1 MPIFFEKKQLVTPG
15 ELLAEGDYLAGENT
29 YLEQG
34 KIFADRIGLVDT
46 DNKKV
51 NVVALRAFYVP
62 KMGDIVIGTV
72 VEVGFNGWTVDIKSP
87 YTALLR
93 ASDVLSRPFKPQNDE
108 LSAVLSAGDLIVA
121 KIASYD
127 RAHDPQLTV
136 GEPGL
141 GKITRGRIL
150 QVTPTKIPRIIGRK
164 GSMISMIKQESG
176 CQIILGLNGMILVTG
191 KTPEEEELAIK
202 AIRKIEEES
211 HTSGLTDRITQ
222 LLKES
227 KGIVE
232 EKVEENKLN
241 EKLEKLIDKKG
252 IRTDGRKADELRP
265 VKLQVGVLSNADGSA
280 YIEHGKNKILAAA
293 YGPRE
298 MHPKHL
304 AQPDRMVLR
313 CRYHMAP
320 FSVQERKS
328 PAPSRRE
335 VELSKVIKESLE
347 PALFLELYPR
357 TGVDVFVEVL
367 QADGGTRCASI
378 TAAALAI
385 ADAGVPM
392 RDLVVGCAAGKVDDT
407 VVLDLYDAEDKLGAA
422 DVPVAYMPSLNAIT
436 LLQMDGEL
444 SSEEFE
450 KAISMA
456 IDGCKKIYELQ
467 KEALK
472 TKYMVVK
479 EVGEE

>member
-1 MPIFFEKKQLVTPG
+1 M
-15 ELLAEGDYLAGENT
+15 
-29 YLEQG
+29 
-34 KIFADRIGLVDT
+34 
-46 DNKKV
+46 
-51 NVVALRAFYVP
+51 
-62 KMGDIVIGTV
+62 
-72 VEVGFNGWTVDIKSP
+72 
-87 YTALLR
+87 
-93 ASDVLSRPFKPQNDE
+93 
-108 LSAVLSAGDLIVA
+108 
-121 KIASYD
+121 
-127 RAHDPQLTV
+127 
-136 GEPGL
+136 
-141 GKITRGRIL
+141 
-150 QVTPTKIPRIIGRK
+150 
-164 GSMISMIKQESG
+164 
-176 CQIILGLNGMILVTG
+176 
-191 KTPEEEELAIK
+191 
-202 AIRKIEEES
+202 
-211 HTSGLTDRITQ
+211 
-222 LLKES
+222 
-227 KGIVE
+227 
-232 EKVEENKLN
+232 N

-252 IRTDGRKADELRP
+252 IRSDGRKADELRP
-265 VKLQVGVLSNADGSA
+265 LKLQVGVLSNADGSA

-293 YGPRE
+293 FGPRE

-392 RDLVVGCAAGKVDDT
+392 RDLVVACAAGKVDDT

-422 DVPVAYMPSLNAIT
+422 DVPVAYMPNLNAIT
-436 LLQMDGEL
+436 LLQMDGIL
-444 SSEEFE
+444 TGEEFE
-450 KAISMA
+450 KAINMA
-456 IDGCKKIYELQ
+456 MDGCKKIYEMQ

-479 EVGEE
+479 EEGEE